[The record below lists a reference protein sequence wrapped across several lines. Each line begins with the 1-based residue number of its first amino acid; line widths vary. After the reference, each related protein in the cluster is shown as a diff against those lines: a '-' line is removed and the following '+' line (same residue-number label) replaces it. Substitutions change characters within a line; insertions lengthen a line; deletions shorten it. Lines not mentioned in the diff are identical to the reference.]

1 MLPTFAATWLSCD
14 RAPPPSPRFTRLVTT
29 NPRVLI
35 DVLSEAAIAMPWP
48 ESEIEQRL
56 RDWAL
61 QAVPSDIAI
70 DIVPAPPPDLCV
82 PFGDKRYLVARRAF
96 GGTPFTDQD
105 LRLLNALT
113 TMAATSRQHAQ
124 REARLRRQALTD
136 DLTGLWNHGFFRE
149 LFESANRD
157 RDPHERIGILFLD
170 VDRFKQLNE
179 HLGHLD
185 ADDVLREIA
194 RRLSGALSDDCIVAR
209 VGGDEFAVVVRHVR
223 DSAHLDQTVGN
234 IHTAVRAPMPVRTRL
249 LTIEVSIGAAYSA
262 DAQDDPDVLLR
273 AAERAMRLNKRAR
286 PATTA
291 LRWYDERTMLREML
305 DQQLVEVAYQPIVGA
320 TDRTIRGVEALVRG
334 RHLEFGPV
342 SPLMLVG
349 SASRLR
355 LLDELTEIVVQESI
369 ETAAMLSDQAARE
382 VTLSVNIEFE
392 QLRQDSR
399 LLKSLP
405 DRLQNT
411 GVHLVLEVSER
422 QVGRFSS
429 AHELVAGELH
439 DAGIELAM
447 DDFGAGFSTFALLN
461 SWAWYWV
468 KIDQSLV
475 SGASRA
481 PGRDK
486 QQEKLLGHVTRM
498 LGDLDLTSV
507 AEGVETQE
515 QLDLVRSLGVD
526 LTQGFY
532 LAPPMSSED
541 LLARVAEHGLVLPP
555 SR

>member
-1 MLPTFAATWLSCD
+1 MS
-14 RAPPPSPRFTRLVTT
+14 RS
-29 NPRVLI
+29 PRVLI

-48 ESEIEQRL
+48 EAEIEQRL

-61 QAVPSDIAI
+61 RAVPSDIAI
-70 DIVPAPPPDLCV
+70 DYVPAPPPDLCV

-96 GGTPFTDQD
+96 GATPFTDQD

-113 TMAATSRQHAQ
+113 TMAATSVQHAH

-136 DLTGLWNHGFFRE
+136 DLTGLWNHGFFHE
-149 LFESANRD
+149 LFETANRS
-157 RDPHERIGILFLD
+157 RESSEHIGVLFLD

-194 RRLSGALSDDCIVAR
+194 QRLSAALPSNSIVAR
-209 VGGDEFAVVVRHVR
+209 MGGDEFAVVVRDVR
-223 DSAHLDQTVGN
+223 DPEQLARVVDG
-234 IHTAVRAPMPVRTRL
+234 IHGAVRAPMPVRKRL
-249 LTIEVSIGAAYSA
+249 LTIEVSVGSAYSQSP
-262 DAQDDPDVLLR
+262 DDDPDVLLR
-273 AAERAMRLNKRAR
+273 SAERAMRRNKRAR
-286 PATTA
+286 PTATP

-355 LLDELTEIVVQESI
+355 LLDELTEIVIQQAI
-369 ETAAMLSDQAARE
+369 ETAAMISDQAERE
-382 VTLSVNIEFE
+382 IELSVNIEFE
-392 QLRQDSR
+392 QLRRDSR
-399 LLKSLP
+399 LLESLP

-422 QVGRFSS
+422 QVGNFSS
-429 AHELVAGELH
+429 AHELVAGELR
-439 DAGIELAM
+439 DAGIELAI
-447 DDFGAGFSTFALLN
+447 DDFGAGFSTFTLLN
-461 SWAWYWV
+461 SWTWHWV

-475 SGASRA
+475 SGGPALS
-481 PGRDK
+481 GHDTK
-486 QQEKLLGHVTRM
+486 QQRKLLGHVAHM
-498 LGDLDLTSV
+498 LGDLELISV

-515 QLDLVRSLGVD
+515 QLDVVRSLGVD
-526 LTQGFY
+526 LTQGVY
-532 LAPPMSSED
+532 LAPPQSSEE
-541 LLARVAEHGLVLPP
+541 LLARINAHGLVVPTV
-555 SR
+555 R